1 MVPAAPFPPLFIS
14 HPQDILHDINN
25 IPTFPTFTF
34 SPPVLKDQG
43 IMIHAVCGR
52 PSEIMQ
58 KLVSIRRRVRDR
70 QKQRQGRHGGDRQTD
85 RQGPLVTWG
94 GSSELEEQTDV

>member
-1 MVPAAPFPPLFIS
+1 
-14 HPQDILHDINN
+14 
-25 IPTFPTFTF
+25 
-34 SPPVLKDQG
+34 
-43 IMIHAVCGR
+43 
-52 PSEIMQ
+52 MQ